1 MTNKYHKQKDTI
13 VKTVKTIVAPFTHIK
28 NAAKAAAKKLS
39 KKK

>member
-1 MTNKYHKQKDTI
+1 MANKYHKQKDKI
-13 VKTVKTIVAPFTHIK
+13 VKTIVAPFTHIK